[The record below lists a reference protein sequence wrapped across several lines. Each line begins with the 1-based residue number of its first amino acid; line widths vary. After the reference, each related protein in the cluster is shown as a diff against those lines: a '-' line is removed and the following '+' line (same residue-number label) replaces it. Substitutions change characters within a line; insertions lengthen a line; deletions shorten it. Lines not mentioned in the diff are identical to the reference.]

1 MEENFTESRTWVH
14 KMKDALSLLSLE
26 PIIFLQTF
34 TWGLGSVIQ
43 QNLIIAKVCKDLG
56 YSPEI
61 CDDINNHDAEDD
73 AVQTRASQIN
83 MYMSILGSLPCM
95 LVALFI
101 GPWSDKN
108 GRKPV
113 MIIPMIGVA
122 QYRVLS
128 VLNCFIFRIHSVH
141 TVLAAKYLLHGLAS
155 KLSSCQWG
163 FQCLWWICCLL
174 DWHVRLH
181 GGHNLHEGE
190 DNQDWDSGHFLV
202 WWSSNWNISVSL
214 CVQIWRILW
223 NILHHP
229 CHSDTGCVVHIRV
242 HQGHQRT
249 IF

>member
-1 MEENFTESRTWVH
+1 MEENSTESRTWVH

-56 YSPEI
+56 YSQEI
-61 CDDINNHDAEDD
+61 CEDINNHDAEDD

-113 MIIPMIGVA
+113 MIIPMIGEILA
-122 QYRVLS
+122 QY
-128 VLNCFIFRIHSVH
+128 
-141 TVLAAKYLLHGLAS
+141 
-155 KLSSCQWG
+155 
-163 FQCLWWICCLL
+163 
-174 DWHVRLH
+174 
-181 GGHNLHEGE
+181 
-190 DNQDWDSGHFLV
+190 
-202 WWSSNWNISVSL
+202 
-214 CVQIWRILW
+214 
-223 NILHHP
+223 
-229 CHSDTGCVVHIRV
+229 
-242 HQGHQRT
+242 
-249 IF
+249 

>member
-1 MEENFTESRTWVH
+1 MEENSTESRTWVH

-56 YSPEI
+56 YSLEI

-113 MIIPMIGVA
+113 MIIPMIGEILA
-122 QYRVLS
+122 QY
-128 VLNCFIFRIHSVH
+128 
-141 TVLAAKYLLHGLAS
+141 
-155 KLSSCQWG
+155 
-163 FQCLWWICCLL
+163 
-174 DWHVRLH
+174 
-181 GGHNLHEGE
+181 
-190 DNQDWDSGHFLV
+190 
-202 WWSSNWNISVSL
+202 
-214 CVQIWRILW
+214 
-223 NILHHP
+223 
-229 CHSDTGCVVHIRV
+229 
-242 HQGHQRT
+242 
-249 IF
+249 